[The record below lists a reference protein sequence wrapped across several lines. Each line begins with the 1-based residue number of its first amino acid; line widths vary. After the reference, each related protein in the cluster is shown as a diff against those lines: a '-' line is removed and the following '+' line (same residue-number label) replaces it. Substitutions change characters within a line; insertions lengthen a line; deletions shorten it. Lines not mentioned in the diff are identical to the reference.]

1 MIIIMLDSSGAGGPF
16 ATTNDHLFPDSP
28 HTGPHRLTSKDMNM
42 TQGTTSNSLGTAV
55 ITGASAGIGK
65 VYADRLA
72 ARGYD
77 LLLVARREDRL
88 KSLAETLHETY
99 GVTVETITADL
110 AVPSDLAVIAARLK
124 ADQQISLLI
133 NNAGTSTLGS
143 VAETSLDAIEAMNAV
158 NLTALVRL
166 TATVLPGFKQRDAG
180 TIINIGSV
188 LGFKSLPISTIYSST
203 KAYVTFLTRGLQQE
217 LADTN
222 VRVQLVAPAATATDI
237 WEISGVPLSH
247 LDPATVM
254 TVDAMVDASLSGLDQ
269 GEAVTLPSVENA
281 EALLAAYDEAS
292 LALLGQ
298 AQSGE
303 PASRYKAPATIAS

>member
-1 MIIIMLDSSGAGGPF
+1 
-16 ATTNDHLFPDSP
+16 
-28 HTGPHRLTSKDMNM
+28 M
-42 TQGTTSNSLGTAV
+42 THGTTTRSLGTAV
-55 ITGASAGIGK
+55 VTGASAGIGK

-88 KSLAETLHETY
+88 TSLAQVLRDTY
-99 GVTVETITADL
+99 GVAVETITADL
-110 AVPSDLAVIAARLK
+110 SLPSDLALVAARIET
-124 ADQQISLLI
+124 DEQVSLLV
-133 NNAGTSTLGS
+133 NNAGTSTLAAVGD
-143 VAETSLDAIEAMNAV
+143 TSLAAIEAMNTV

-166 TATVLPGFKQRDAG
+166 TAAVLPGFRTRDAG

-203 KAYVTFLTRGLQQE
+203 KAYVTFFTRGLQQE
-217 LADTN
+217 LAGTN

-247 LDPATVM
+247 LDPATIM
-254 TVDAMVDASLSGLDQ
+254 TVDALVDAALVGLDL
-269 GEAVTLPSVENA
+269 GEAVTMPSVENA
-281 EALLAAYDEAS
+281 QVLLAAFDEAS
-292 LALLGQ
+292 MALLGQ

-303 PASRYKAPATIAS
+303 PATRYKATAALAS